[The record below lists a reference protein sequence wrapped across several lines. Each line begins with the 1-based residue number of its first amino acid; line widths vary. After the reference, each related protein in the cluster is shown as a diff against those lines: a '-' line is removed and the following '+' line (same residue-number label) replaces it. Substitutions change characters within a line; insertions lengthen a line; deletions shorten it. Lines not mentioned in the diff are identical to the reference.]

1 MSRCFPFPP
10 PGYEKTSKHDHV
22 DILAKEKHKEK
33 KHKKEKREKEKREGK
48 EKKEKDRSKDK
59 HKEKKDR
66 KEKHRD
72 KKKDKDKDKDKDRDK
87 DRSRTPSE
95 KSQKLIQAYHN
106 DKLGENNRNDS
117 EVKDSSKF
125 TDELGQRIRDEE
137 KGAAERM
144 VINNNFTSSTQ
155 RGFEISGVAFNSE
168 KEGISGNKMV
178 PNSMGPTL
186 QRRNDGLGQ
195 KVNNVIVSVQRR
207 PEKPVSETAF
217 QKGVAE
223 NKMVPSSI
231 GTTQRRNDDMG
242 QKISNVSL
250 PVQRVQME
258 GVPNEKLLQDP
269 GSAGQRGNG
278 GQADNWKTR
287 RALYRENQR
296 LLQKNTQRKIEEKE
310 KSKEKEPND
319 AKRQKDKSRDREEKK
334 KKKDKEKHKD
344 KEKEKEKK
352 RVKAEHKHKIHDE
365 PREILSKSLLDNLS
379 TTKPLTV
386 QKDGKDNTIVGIDEG
401 IKKRKNIE
409 MNGFL
414 HEYDMPPT
422 KFPRMENGRTLA
434 PARMAGPVS
443 SVKPVPINSIKE
455 EKPLEVKGQT
465 TNGIAEAHPS
475 SADLRLLAPPSA
487 SAPNSENGEIS
498 KKPPHPD
505 LKFLD
510 KVYSVP
516 KLEEWPEYDDQEW
529 LFSGSHL
536 HLKPGTKREAD
547 ETPTE
552 VWAEAMRIEPED
564 VIALPY
570 VIPF

>member
-1 MSRCFPFPP
+1 MM
-10 PGYEKTSKHDHV
+10 
-22 DILAKEKHKEK
+22 IW
-33 KHKKEKREKEKREGK
+33 
-48 EKKEKDRSKDK
+48 
-59 HKEKKDR
+59 DR
-66 KEKHRD
+66 K
-72 KKKDKDKDKDKDRDK
+72 
-87 DRSRTPSE
+87 
-95 KSQKLIQAYHN
+95 LAM
-106 DKLGENNRNDS
+106 
-117 EVKDSSKF
+117 F
-125 TDELGQRIRDEE
+125 
-137 KGAAERM
+137 
-144 VINNNFTSSTQ
+144 
-155 RGFEISGVAFNSE
+155 
-168 KEGISGNKMV
+168 
-178 PNSMGPTL
+178 
-186 QRRNDGLGQ
+186 
-195 KVNNVIVSVQRR
+195 
-207 PEKPVSETAF
+207 
-217 QKGVAE
+217 
-223 NKMVPSSI
+223 
-231 GTTQRRNDDMG
+231 
-242 QKISNVSL
+242 SL

-278 GQADNWKTR
+278 GAGRQLENSTGFIQRKSEAPP
-287 RALYRENQR
+287 RESSSSAIHRKVDHFVVDRGRNDGSVQCME
-296 LLQKNTQRKIEEKE
+296 KNTQRKIEEKE

-443 SVKPVPINSIKE
+443 SVKPVPVNSIKE

-487 SAPNSENGEIS
+487 SAPNSENGEVS